1 MQALLGM
8 ILVGLTL
15 INAPITMVSVP
26 GAANSET
33 ELAEFAI
40 EAGPP
45 WADCGIS
52 LECLR

>member
-8 ILVGLTL
+8 ILIGLTL
-15 INAPITMVSVP
+15 INASITMVSVP
-26 GAANSET
+26 AAAHSET
-33 ELAEFAI
+33 ELAEFAV

-45 WADCGIS
+45 WADCGIG